1 MFTMDKGHS
10 IYSMMTQGWY
20 TEIYMYMTARN
31 AKNVRNQAH
40 LFQVLSTSIAVM
52 KHYNA
57 N

>member
-1 MFTMDKGHS
+1 MDKGHS